1 MRFARRQIVPG
12 IAFGSANSFPG
23 VDYSMPF
30 QLESNYRPR
39 GDQGQAIAKL
49 LKSVEAGN
57 RHQTLLGVT
66 GSGKTFTIA
75 NVIRELDRPTLV
87 ISHNKTLAAQLYS
100 EFKQFFPRNAVE
112 YFVSYFDYYQP
123 EAYIPRSDTY
133 IEKDSSINEEIE
145 RLRLAAT
152 SALLSRR
159 DTIVVAS
166 VSCIYGI
173 TSPEDYLQM
182 LLTVKSGQQLSRE
195 AVLGRL
201 IDMLY
206 ERNDVNFARGR
217 FRVRGDVVEVYP
229 GSADEEGIR
238 LEFFGDE
245 IESIT
250 RFDPLTGHAHESLS
264 VITFFPAKQFV
275 TPADKLNRALRT
287 IREELEQ
294 RIVELESQNKLLEAQ
309 RLRMRTEYDLEMLQE
324 MGFCNGIE
332 NYSRHLSG
340 RPPGSKPYTIIDF
353 FPKDLLVVIDESHA
367 TIPQIGG
374 MYEGDR
380 SRKTVLVNYG
390 FRLPS
395 ALDNRPLNFD
405 EFMKMTNQ
413 IIYMS
418 ATPAEFEIQN
428 SVVGNNGYIP
438 HRRQRIGERELVP
451 FVLPGQAS
459 PVVGQAPRLP
469 SARSA
474 GGAPALQISRT
485 DQPPEK
491 FDVRTPG
498 APLVVEQIIRPTGLL
513 DPKITVKPL
522 KNQIDE
528 TIDLCR
534 QRVEKGERVL
544 VTTLTKRTAEDL
556 ADYLRDVG
564 LKVRYL
570 HSDIDAIER
579 VEILRGLRAADFDI
593 LVGINL
599 LREGLDLPEVSL
611 VCILDADKEGFLRSQ
626 TSLIQTAGR
635 AARHVNGEVVLFADT
650 FTQSMDA
657 LISIS
662 EYRRAKQMDYN
673 EKHGIT
679 PQTVRRAVQESLH
692 TILRGREIAAS
703 VIREAGGDFNV
714 TELLRE
720 LQEEMQEASA
730 NLEFERAALLR
741 DQIMEVKSGA
751 GIDKIEPQRRKVRY
765 SSRSRGT
772 GRRRSRV

>member
-1 MRFARRQIVPG
+1 VG
-12 IAFGSANSFPG
+12 
-23 VDYSMPF
+23 F
-30 QLESNYRPR
+30 QLESNYKPR

-49 LKSVEAGN
+49 IKSIEAAN

-75 NVIRELDRPTLV
+75 NVIREMDRPTLV

-100 EFKQFFPRNAVE
+100 EFKQFFPSNAVE

-173 TSPEDYLQM
+173 TSPEDYSNM
-182 LLTVKSGQQLSRE
+182 LLTVKRGQQISRE

-206 ERNDVNFARGR
+206 ERNDMNFARGR

-229 GSADEEGIR
+229 ATADEEAIR

-245 IESIT
+245 LDAIT
-250 RFDPLTGHAHESLS
+250 RFDPLTGHGHEALT
-264 VITFFPAKQFV
+264 VITFYPAKQFV
-275 TPADKLNRALRT
+275 TPADKLNRALGT

-294 RIVELESQNKLLEAQ
+294 RIIELESQNKLLEAQ

-353 FPKDLLVVIDESHA
+353 FPKDFLVVIDESHA

-380 SRKTVLVNYG
+380 SRKTVLVDYG

-413 IIYMS
+413 LIYVS

-428 SVVGNNGYIP
+428 SIVGNKGYVP
-438 HRRQRIGERELVP
+438 HKRQRIGEEELVP
-451 FVLPGQAS
+451 FVLPG
-459 PVVGQAPRLP
+459 GK
-469 SARSA
+469 RSTSNA
-474 GGAPALQISRT
+474 QRPTLNSISRT
-485 DQPPEK
+485 DEPLEK
-491 FDVRTPG
+491 FDVHAPG

-513 DPKITVKPL
+513 DPKITIKAL
-522 KNQIDE
+522 KSQIDD
-528 TIDLCR
+528 TIELCR
-534 QRVEKGERVL
+534 QRVEKAERVL
-544 VTTLTKRTAEDL
+544 ITTLTKRTAEDL

-570 HSDIDAIER
+570 HSDIDTIER

-635 AARHVNGEVVLFADT
+635 AARHVNGEVVLFADQI
-650 FTQSMDA
+650 TQSMEA

-662 EYRRAKQMDYN
+662 EYRRSKQMEYN
-673 EKHGIT
+673 EEHNIT

-692 TILRGREIAAS
+692 TILRGREVESA
-703 VIREAGGDFNV
+703 VIREAGGDFSV

-720 LQEEMQEASA
+720 LEQEMQLASA

-741 DQIMEVKSGA
+741 DQILEVKSGA
-751 GIDKIEPQRRKVRY
+751 GISKIEPKRRSVKYTRNA
-765 SSRSRGT
+765 

>member
-1 MRFARRQIVPG
+1 
-12 IAFGSANSFPG
+12 
-23 VDYSMPF
+23 MPF
-30 QLESNYRPR
+30 QLESNFKPR
-39 GDQGQAIAKL
+39 GDQSQAIAKL

-66 GSGKTFTIA
+66 GSGKTFTVA
-75 NVIRELDRPTLV
+75 NVIQKLDKPTLV

-112 YFVSYFDYYQP
+112 YFVSYFDYYHP
-123 EAYIPRSDTY
+123 ESYIPRSDTY

-145 RLRLAAT
+145 RLRLSTA

-159 DTIVVAS
+159 DVIVVAS
-166 VSCIYGI
+166 VSCIYGV
-173 TSPEDYLQM
+173 TSPEDYERM
-182 LLTVKSGQQLSRE
+182 LLTVKHGQHITRE

-229 GSADEEGIR
+229 ATADEEGIR

-245 IESIT
+245 IDAIR
-250 RFDPLTGHAHESLS
+250 RFDPLTGHTHETLNF
-264 VITFFPAKQFV
+264 ITFFPAKQFV

-353 FPKDLLVVIDESHA
+353 FPDDFLTVIDESHA

-405 EFMKMTNQ
+405 EFMKLTNQ
-413 IIYMS
+413 TIYVS
-418 ATPAEFEIQN
+418 ATPAEFEIRN
-428 SVVGNNGYIP
+428 SVVGNAGYMP
-438 HRRQRIGERELVP
+438 HKRQRIGEEELVP
-451 FVLPGQAS
+451 FVLPGENVAHPSRLQSSRDAS
-459 PVVGQAPRLP
+459 QSLP
-469 SARSA
+469 LA
-474 GGAPALQISRT
+474 SRT
-485 DQPPEK
+485 DDPPEK
-491 FDVRTPG
+491 FDTNTPG

-513 DPKITVKPL
+513 DPKITLKPL

-528 TIDLCR
+528 TIELCR
-534 QRVEKGERVL
+534 QRVEKSERVL

-579 VEILRGLRAADFDI
+579 VEILRGLRAAEFDI

-635 AARHVNGEVVLFADT
+635 AARHINGEVVLFADII
-650 FTQSMDA
+650 TQSMEA

-662 EYRRAKQMDYN
+662 EYRRAKQMEYN
-673 EKHGIT
+673 ETHGIT

-692 TILRGREIAAS
+692 TILRGREVESS
-703 VIREAGGDFNV
+703 VIREAGGDFNLS
-714 TELLRE
+714 ELLRE
-720 LQEEMQEASA
+720 LEEEMQEASA

-741 DQIMEVKSGA
+741 DQIMEVKNGSGLS
-751 GIDKIEPQRRKVRY
+751 KIEPKRRPVKYTRN
-765 SSRSRGT
+765 S

>member
-1 MRFARRQIVPG
+1 
-12 IAFGSANSFPG
+12 
-23 VDYSMPF
+23 MPF
-30 QLESNYRPR
+30 QLESNFKPR

-57 RHQTLLGVT
+57 RFQTLLGVT
-66 GSGKTFTIA
+66 GSGKTFTVA
-75 NVIRELDRPTLV
+75 NVIQKLDRPTLV

-173 TSPEDYLQM
+173 TSPEDYEQM
-182 LLTVKSGQQLSRE
+182 LLTVKHGQHINRE

-245 IESIT
+245 IEAIT
-250 RFDPLTGHAHESLS
+250 KFDPLTGHAHESLS
-264 VITFFPAKQFV
+264 VITFYPAKQFV

-294 RIVELESQNKLLEAQ
+294 RIVQLESQNKLLEAQ

-405 EFMKMTNQ
+405 EFMKLTNQ
-413 IIYMS
+413 IIYVS

-428 SVVGNNGYIP
+428 SVVGNKGYFP
-438 HRRQRIGERELVP
+438 HRRQRIGEDESIP
-451 FVLPGQAS
+451 FVLPGETTAAIS
-459 PVVGQAPRLP
+459 ERRSKTNDARRAP
-469 SARSA
+469 
-474 GGAPALQISRT
+474 LQQQQVRVSRT
-485 DQPPEK
+485 DEPPEK
-491 FDVRTPG
+491 FDVGGPG

-513 DPKITVKPL
+513 DPRITL
-522 KNQIDE
+522 KSLRNQIVE
-528 TIDLCR
+528 TIELCR
-534 QRVEKGERVL
+534 QRVEKNERVL

-579 VEILRGLRAADFDI
+579 VEILRGLRAAEFDI

-635 AARHVNGEVVLFADT
+635 AARHINGEVVLFADT
-650 FTQSMDA
+650 ITQSMEA

-662 EYRRAKQMDYN
+662 EYRRAKQVEYN
-673 EKHGIT
+673 ETHGIT

-692 TILRGREIAAS
+692 TIFRGREVESS
-703 VIREAGGDFNV
+703 VIREVGGDFNLS
-714 TELLRE
+714 ELLRE
-720 LQEEMQEASA
+720 LEQEMQEASA

-741 DQIMEVKSGA
+741 DQIMEVKSGSGLA
-751 GIDKIEPQRRKVRY
+751 KIEPKRRPIKYTRNA
-765 SSRSRGT
+765 
-772 GRRRSRV
+772 GRRRSRVKVERVVLNALRAAALPPEIC